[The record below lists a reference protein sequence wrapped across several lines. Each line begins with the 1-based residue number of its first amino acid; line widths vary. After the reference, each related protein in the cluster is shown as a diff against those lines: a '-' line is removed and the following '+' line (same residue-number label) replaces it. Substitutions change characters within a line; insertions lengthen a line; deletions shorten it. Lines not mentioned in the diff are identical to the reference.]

1 MTMAPPA
8 DAFDRLRRCVALWQ
22 AGRPLP
28 DDLAEWLTCALTAI
42 CRGGDAAAI
51 LGTRAAPCTRR
62 PATRERYRQRD
73 AAIAELFRL
82 ADGSQERR
90 GGLLLEWHDG
100 SRTPPAEAVPL
111 LGAIEDA
118 GLPLPDVRRVVEIA
132 TSAAARNGTAPPD
145 RATLAE
151 TD

>member
-1 MTMAPPA
+1 MDMAPA
-8 DAFDRLRRCVALWQ
+8 DAFDRLRRVTALLQ

-28 DDLAEWLTCALTAI
+28 DDLADWLCGSLTAI
-42 CRGGDAAAI
+42 TRGEDAGDV

-73 AAIAELFRL
+73 AAIASLFAL
-82 ADGSQERR
+82 ATGPQERR
-90 GGLLLEWHDG
+90 AGLLLEWHDG

-111 LGAIEDA
+111 LDAIEDA

-132 TSAAARNGTAPPD
+132 TSAAARCGTD
-145 RATLAE
+145 SGDLATLAASQ
-151 TD
+151 